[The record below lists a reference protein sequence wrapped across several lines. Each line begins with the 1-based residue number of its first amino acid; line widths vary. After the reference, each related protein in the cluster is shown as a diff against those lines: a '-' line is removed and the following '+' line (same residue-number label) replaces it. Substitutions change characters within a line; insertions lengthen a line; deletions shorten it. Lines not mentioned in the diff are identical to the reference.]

1 MSAPAREECARCILR
16 RADDPDIRFDA
27 QGVCNH
33 CGTYDAYLERTRA
46 VQRSGDGFEGMA
58 ARIRQAGKRRAYDCV
73 VGLSGGVDSSY
84 VAYVAKQHGLRP
96 LAVHF
101 DNGWNS
107 ELAVGNIELL
117 VKQLGFDLHTH
128 VVSWP
133 EFRSLQLAYF
143 KASVVDI
150 EAITDHGIVA
160 CLYRVARAHGVRT
173 ILTGVNVAT
182 EGFLPPR
189 WVHFK
194 NDLMNLKAIHRA
206 YGTVPLRTFPTLG
219 VLRQLYYTHVHRIR
233 LVNVLDYVPYVK
245 EQAKKTLTSELG
257 WRDYGGKHYESVF
270 TRFYQ
275 AYILPRK
282 FGIDKRRSHLSTLIC
297 AGQLTREEALRQIAP
312 DAYPATELA
321 QEKEFVVKKLG
332 LTEEQFDELMR
343 QPPRD
348 HLEFA
353 SYLRLHRRLAPLVRA
368 GRRLL
373 ARGAP

>member
-1 MSAPAREECARCILR
+1 MSDAGRQECARCILR
-16 RADDPDIRFDA
+16 REDDPDIRFDPE
-27 QGVCNH
+27 GVCNH
-33 CGTYDAYLERTRA
+33 CRTYDALA
-46 VQRSGDGFEGMA
+46 KGSPAGGFAPVAE
-58 ARIRQAGKRRAYDCV
+58 RIRRAGRGRAYDSV
-73 VGLSGGVDSSY
+73 VGVSGGVDSSY
-84 VAYVAKQHGLRP
+84 VAYLAKQHGLRP

-101 DNGWNS
+101 DNGWDS
-107 ELAVGNIELL
+107 ELAVRNIELL
-117 VKQLGFDLHTH
+117 VRQLGFDLHTH

-133 EFRSLQLAYF
+133 EFRSLQVAYI

-150 EAITDHGIVA
+150 EAITDHGIMA
-160 CLYRVARAHGVRT
+160 CLYQAARQHGVRT

-182 EGFLPPR
+182 EGFLPAR
-189 WVHFK
+189 WVHHK
-194 NDLMNLKAIHRA
+194 NDLINLKAIHRA

-219 VLRQLYYTHVHRIR
+219 LLRQLYYTRLRRIR

-245 EQAKKTLTSELG
+245 EEAKRTLAAELG

-282 FGIDKRRSHLSTLIC
+282 FGIDKRRSHLSTLVC

-312 DAYPATELA
+312 DAYPAAELA

-332 LTEEQFDELMR
+332 LTEAEFDELMS

-353 SYLRLHRRLAPLVRA
+353 SYLRLHRRLAPVVRA

-373 ARGAP
+373 ARGAR

>member
-1 MSAPAREECARCILR
+1 MSDAVRQECARCILR
-16 RADDPDIRFDA
+16 REDDPDIRFDA

-33 CGTYDAYLERTRA
+33 CRGYHDYLERTKASRA
-46 VQRSGDGFEGMA
+46 GGFERLA
-58 ARIRQAGKRRAYDCV
+58 EEIREAGRGRAYDSIL
-73 VGLSGGVDSSY
+73 GLSGGVDSSY
-84 VAYVAKQHGLRP
+84 AAYLAKRHGLRP

-101 DNGWNS
+101 DNGWDS
-107 ELAVGNIELL
+107 ELAVRNIELL
-117 VKQLGFDLHTH
+117 VKQLGLDLYTH

-133 EFRSLQLAYF
+133 EFRSLQLAYI

-150 EAITDHGIVA
+150 EAITDHGIMA
-160 CLYRVARAHGVRT
+160 CLHQVAREQGVRT

-182 EGFLPPR
+182 EGFLPAP

-219 VLRQLYYTHVHRIR
+219 VLRQLYYTHLRRIR
-233 LVNVLDYVPYVK
+233 LVNVLDHVPYVK
-245 EQAKKTLTSELG
+245 EEAKKTLAAELG

-297 AGQLTREEALRQIAP
+297 AGQLSREEALRQIAP
-312 DAYPATELA
+312 DAYPAAELA

-332 LTEEQFDELMR
+332 LTEAEFDELMSR
-343 QPPRD
+343 PPRD

-368 GRRLL
+368 SRRLL
-373 ARGAP
+373 ARGAR